1 MTSFLIGNVCS
12 IREFKSLA
20 PTRSPGI
27 FNFKRDYPV
36 LSFIHMG
43 YGVRFVVIEEEE
55 AVISG

>member
-27 FNFKRDYPV
+27 FNFKR
-36 LSFIHMG
+36 LSSFKFHS
-43 YGVRFVVIEEEE
+43 YGIWCTFRRNRGGR
-55 AVISG
+55 SSY